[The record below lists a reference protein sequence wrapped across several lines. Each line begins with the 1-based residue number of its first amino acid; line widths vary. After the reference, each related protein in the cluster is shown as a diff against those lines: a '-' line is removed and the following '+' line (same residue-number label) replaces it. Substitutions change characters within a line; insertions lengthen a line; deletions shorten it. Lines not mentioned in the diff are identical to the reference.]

1 MMLRKHLGSI
11 YKRLNRLFAHPFQ
24 VYRRQGA
31 YFLLNQNSFMDEGL
45 IKFKPYE
52 TELIAQAVAIIGR
65 HRITHFFDIGANLG
79 YYTVLLGRQPQIT
92 TIRSFEPFPALQL
105 QIGSNVLINGLV
117 DKWRGFQCAL
127 GEKEGEAELF
137 YHPFW
142 LGTSSLDRDWV
153 QRSEYSI
160 RVDVRPFDSLV
171 DTRGERCFVKIDVEG
186 TELAVLAGM
195 QAFLRNNAV
204 FLQIETTGERA
215 AQVEAVLRDAGYR
228 PAGRASGAD
237 LYFSNFADDEA
248 GAVTPP

>member
-1 MMLRKHLGSI
+1 MLRKHLGSL
-11 YKRLNRLFAHPFQ
+11 YKRLIRMFAYPYQ

-31 YFLLNQNSFMDEGL
+31 YFLLNQHSFMDEGL

-52 TELIAQAVAIIGR
+52 TDLIAQAEAIIAR
-65 HRITHFFDIGANLG
+65 HGITHFYDIGANLG
-79 YYTVLLGRQPQIT
+79 YYTVLLGQQPQIT
-92 TIRSFEPFPALQL
+92 TVRSFEPFPALQL

-127 GEKEGEAELF
+127 GDSKGEAELF

-142 LGTSSLDRDWV
+142 LGTSSLDKDWV

-160 RVDVRPFDSLV
+160 RVDVHTFDSLV

-186 TELAVLAGM
+186 LELSVLAGM
-195 QAFLRNNAV
+195 QGFLRNNTV

-215 AQVEAVLRDAGYR
+215 AQVEAVLHEAGYR

-237 LYFSNFADDEA
+237 LYFSNFPDEA
-248 GAVTPP
+248 GAAPQP